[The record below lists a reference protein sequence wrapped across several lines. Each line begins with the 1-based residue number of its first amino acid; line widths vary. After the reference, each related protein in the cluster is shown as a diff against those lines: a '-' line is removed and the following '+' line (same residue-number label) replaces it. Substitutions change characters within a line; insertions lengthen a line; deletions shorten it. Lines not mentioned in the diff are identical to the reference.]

1 MRKNTFLKSVCCL
14 SSVFA
19 MILSSA
25 QYTFADD
32 ECEINIMVDTYLDR
46 KAISRYIYGINDT
59 ASVSGLK
66 STALN
71 QAGNDFMTYNWENN
85 FSNAGESYLAS
96 NRDYIST
103 RYNRSSADPA
113 VAADGLMTTSKQ
125 NSIDFTIASLPMI
138 GYVAADSNGPLLNSE
153 IAPSDRWIKTYNHKG
168 SEYSLTPDKTDD
180 AVYIDEYLNYIINY
194 YGKAAFGGVSAYSMG
209 GDPFIWAKEFPLA
222 AGDFTVEEYIEK
234 NISLAETIKKSDS
247 NALVIGGGFGSL
259 ESCVSFPENSGWN
272 KYKNEYSWFIDFYL
286 DSINRESKTKGS
298 RLIDVLDV
306 KYFPDEKTSYGI
318 NIISDDSEEA
328 NKLRIQSVR
337 ALWDGSYTND
347 GEYKEFYPLLPTLQ
361 ASINE
366 YYPGTKLSLT
376 EYNFGGGGNISGGIA
391 QVEALGCFA
400 EEGIFLACLSPEKNA
415 DTRYQYSAI
424 NLFTNYDGN
433 GAGFGNVSVRA
444 ENDNIEL
451 CSSFAAI
458 DNDGRLNI
466 ILANKSDSLTET
478 ININISSE
486 YKYSSAKI
494 YGFSDGYPDISESA
508 PFSVYEDTVSVVLE
522 PYSVILVS
530 LSPVLSFAEKTEET
544 SLVTSV
550 ATTKP
555 QQTITDTDEYAQ
567 SDIFFTTSEYTD
579 DDHRQPIS
587 VLNLLKTGAFLFASL
602 TAAGMIYLFVSEFRN
617 DKNNNA

>member
-1 MRKNTFLKSVCCL
+1 MQKKAFLKSLCCF
-14 SSVFA
+14 SAAFA
-19 MILSSA
+19 MVLSSA
-25 QYTFADD
+25 QYAFAD
-32 ECEINIMVDTYLDR
+32 EKYEINVTVDTNLDR
-46 KAISRYIYGINDT
+46 KAISKYIYGINDT
-59 ASVSGLK
+59 ASLSGLK
-66 STALN
+66 TTALN

-96 NRDYIST
+96 NRDYISD
-103 RYNRSSADPA
+103 RYSRLSFDPA
-113 VAADGLMTTSKQ
+113 VAADGLMTRAKQ
-125 NSIDFTIASLPMI
+125 NGIEFTIAALPMI
-138 GYVAADSNGPLLNSE
+138 GYVSADSNGPLLNSE
-153 IAPSDRWIKTYNHKG
+153 VAPSDRWIKTYNHKG
-168 SEYSLTPDKTDD
+168 SEYSLVPDKTDD

-209 GDPFIWAKEFPLA
+209 GDAFVWAKEYPLA
-222 AGDFTVEEYIEK
+222 AGNFTVDEYISK

-286 DSINRESKTKGS
+286 DRICQESGTKGS

-306 KYFPDEKTSYGI
+306 KYFPDEKTSYGMS
-318 NIISDDSEEA
+318 IISENSNEA

-400 EEGIFLACLSPEKNA
+400 EEGVFLACLSPEKNS
-415 DTRYQYSAI
+415 DSVYQYSAI
-424 NLFTNYDGN
+424 NLFTNFDGRGGN
-433 GAGFGNVSVRA
+433 FGNVSVRA
-444 ENDNIEL
+444 DNSNNEL

-458 DNDGRLNI
+458 DNEGTLNI

-478 ININISSE
+478 INVEISSE
-486 YKYSSAKI
+486 YKYTSAKTF
-494 YGFSDGYPDISESA
+494 GFSDGRPEIAEGESFA
-508 PFSVYEDTVSVVLE
+508 VFGDEITVELE
-522 PYSVILVS
+522 PYSVMLVS
-530 LSPVLSFAEKTEET
+530 LSPMLPFSENTGDT
-544 SLVTSV
+544 TTVTSI
-550 ATTKP
+550 ATEKP
-555 QQTITDTDEYAQ
+555 LPTTTVSEIFVTDGSISTT
-567 SDIFFTTSEYTD
+567 SDNNGEGDRKPLTALSLLKAGAIFF
-579 DDHRQPIS
+579 
-587 VLNLLKTGAFLFASL
+587 AAL
-602 TAAGMIYLFVSEFRN
+602 TAAGMIYLFVNELKSE
-617 DKNNNA
+617 KKE